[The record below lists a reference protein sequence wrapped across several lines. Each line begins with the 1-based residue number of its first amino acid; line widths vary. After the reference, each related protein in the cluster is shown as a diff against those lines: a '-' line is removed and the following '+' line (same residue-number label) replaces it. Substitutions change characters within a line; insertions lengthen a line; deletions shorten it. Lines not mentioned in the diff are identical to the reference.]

1 MSQEETRWQNE
12 LKDLIWLELQAY
24 RADLSP
30 VAMDEHLCKQR
41 EAVKSLLEEIMM
53 YRFVCMN
60 YTNLVCT
67 L

>member
-30 VAMDEHLCKQR
+30 VAMDEQLCKQR
-41 EAVKSLLEEIMM
+41 EAVGPLLDEIIT
-53 YRFVCMN
+53 YKFVIF
-60 YTNLVCT
+60 V
-67 L
+67 